1 MGQSIGNLFR
11 FLLGANCQTVSMVLF
26 ANLHT
31 PFQLSVCLCR
41 LCLSL
46 CFLYFSAACV
56 NLSFTLCLLWIFHL
70 FFADMFIACAYLSLV
85 PTLPDRSLLKSFSVL
100 CHWVKVSTH
109 CIVFEPVFAVS
120 VQFFFNFSWVFAPLF
135 TPRTQGYFHSVG
147 LFHTSRSSKKA
158 SLFWFNI
165 YRVIIQIVYI
175 ETCFL
180 MFVLLKCDCKQF
192 GLGISLLTV

>member
-85 PTLPDRSLLKSFSVL
+85 PTLPDRSLLKSFL
-100 CHWVKVSTH
+100 CSSIGSRFPHSASFLNL
-109 CIVFEPVFAVS
+109 CLLS
-120 VQFFFNFSWVFAPLF
+120 LSSFSSIL
-135 TPRTQGYFHSVG
+135 VG
-147 LFHTSRSSKKA
+147 
-158 SLFWFNI
+158 
-165 YRVIIQIVYI
+165 
-175 ETCFL
+175 
-180 MFVLLKCDCKQF
+180 
-192 GLGISLLTV
+192 SLLPSLPLGHKDIFILWDYFTHQGPVKKPACSGSTFTES